1 MAAIIKILTAL
12 INDIS
17 RATRDILVRLPT
29 LCHSMKAGRLRTS
42 LSRSTRTDE
51 AKNHQALAEQA
62 AQHVLEHLWNALSIV
77 H

>member
-1 MAAIIKILTAL
+1 
-12 INDIS
+12 
-17 RATRDILVRLPT
+17 
-29 LCHSMKAGRLRTS
+29 MKAGRLRTS